1 MSESNTPPAQ
11 GPCAADRKLPMHEL
25 TLTGLQHVLVMYA
38 GSVAVA
44 LIVGYALELPRS
56 EISYLI
62 MADLFCAG
70 IGTLLQSLGPWILG
84 IRMPVVMGSSFVTV
98 GPMVAMATGGHI
110 EIAGIFGATFISGIF
125 GMLLVPYF
133 TRLLKFFPPLVT
145 GTVITSIGISLL
157 PVGITWA
164 GGGANADNFGAP
176 INIGLALFVLIVIL
190 LINRF
195 GRGMWVNVSVLLG
208 LVVGYLASAGLGLVG
223 LDGLGA
229 RPWMEMV
236 TPFHFGMMEFPLSGV
251 LAMCIVMVVTLVEST
266 GMFLAL
272 GDMVGKPV
280 DRSLLNK
287 GLYGDAATTVVSGVF
302 NGFPHTSFS
311 QNIGLVGMTGVT
323 SRYVTVVSGIILLLL
338 SLFPKA
344 AFVVASIP
352 KPVLGGAGLVMFGM
366 VAAAGLNILSK
377 SDLSKRT
384 NQMVIA
390 VSLGFGMIPL
400 AAPGFFNALPQWTVP
415 IVHSGILLTAVAA
428 VITNVLLNG
437 HDALDDATTPAAA
450 RELESAAVDQGK
462 ASTDGR
468 APRRHTK
475 STPADTY

>member
-1 MSESNTPPAQ
+1 MSSKRSDAPPNEAA
-11 GPCAADRKLPMHEL
+11 CAADQKLPLHEL
-25 TLTGLQHVLVMYA
+25 VLTGLQHVLVMYA

-62 MADLFCAG
+62 MADLLCAG
-70 IGTLLQSLGPWILG
+70 VGTLIQSLGVSMVG

-98 GPMVAMATGGHI
+98 GPMVAMASGGQI
-110 EIAGIFGATFISGIF
+110 GIAGIFGATFASGVF
-125 GMLLVPYF
+125 GLLLVPYF

-145 GTVITSIGISLL
+145 GTVITSIGLSLL
-157 PVGITWA
+157 PVGIKWA
-164 GGGANADNFGAP
+164 GGGANAENFGAP
-176 INIGLALFVLIVIL
+176 IHLGLALFVLAVIL

-208 LVVGYLASAGLGLVG
+208 LGIGYIAAALLGQVDLAG
-223 LDGLGA
+223 LDG
-229 RPWMEMV
+229 RNWMEVV
-236 TPFHFGMMEFPLSGV
+236 TPLHFGMLEFPISGV
-251 LAMCIVMVVTLVEST
+251 LAMCIIMVVTLVEST

-272 GDMVGKPV
+272 GEMVGKPV
-280 DRSLLNK
+280 DRRRLSR
-287 GLYGDAATTVVSGVF
+287 GLYGDGAATLISGVF

-323 SRYVTVVSGIILLLL
+323 SRYVTVVSGVILLLL

-377 SDLSKRT
+377 TDLSQRN
-384 NQMVIA
+384 NQLVIA
-390 VSLGFGMIPL
+390 VSLGCGMIPL
-400 AAPGFFNALPQWTVP
+400 AAPDFFTALPQWTTP
-415 IVHSGILLTAVAA
+415 IVHSGILLTSVAA
-428 VITNVLLNG
+428 VVTNRALNG
-437 HDALDDATTPAAA
+437 RTDDIDAAA
-450 RELESAAVDQGK
+450 ERAELESAAEDQAEATTPEHG
-462 ASTDGR
+462 SPG
-468 APRRHTK
+468 PR
-475 STPADTY
+475 